1 MALLEFK
8 SMISS
13 DPLGALSSW
22 NDSTHF
28 CEWHGVSCSR
38 RQVGGRVAA
47 LRLSSQMLYGSISP
61 HIGNLSFL
69 KELDLTNNS
78 FIEGIPLEIGH
89 LHRLQY
95 LQLTNNSLRGEIPS
109 NISGCSAL
117 AEFSAAN
124 NKLVGQLPWQIGG
137 LNKLRVLFVTKNDL
151 TGSIPP
157 SFGNLSSLQILRAG
171 ENHFSGSTVLDP
183 LSRLKRLQFLDLV
196 LNNLTGEIPASFF
209 NLSSLTDVYFSYN
222 QLHGNLPRNLG
233 ISLPNLRTLDVAY
246 NRFTGT
252 VPPSLS
258 NASSLV
264 VLQLPSNNFT
274 GTMPSMESSRNLMWL
289 SIFNNSLGSGQA
301 NDLSFLCSLTNASSL
316 QWLLIHYNNFG
327 GSLPKQVANLSTG
340 LEVLSLKGN
349 RLSGGIPGEI
359 QNLVSLQ
366 WLDATYN
373 NFSGTIPPAIGKLQ
387 ALQQLQLSYN
397 SISGS
402 IPSSIGNLTKLLG
415 LYLSNNHL
423 QGGIPAG
430 IENCRNLMTLD
441 ISYNNLSGV
450 IPSQI
455 MSISSLSRLLNL
467 SYNHFAGAIPV
478 EVGSLTNLEDLDL
491 SHNALSE
498 EIPDS
503 LGSCVA
509 MEELHLQGNLLQGT
523 IPSSIQSLKGIRIL
537 DVSSNNLSGQI
548 PKFLEDIKELQLL
561 NMSYNDFEDE
571 VPLGG
576 VFKNASIILLD
587 GNRKLCGG
595 LAELQLPS
603 CSFRQHKKVL
613 SHKLKIVIS
622 TISSLGFLTCIASCL
637 LIFWIKKKGKP
648 DTIPADDFQ
657 LQVSYHSLHKATDGF
672 ATTNLIGVG
681 SFGSVYKGV
690 LDMNEHSTT
699 IAVKVFNLQRRG
711 ASKSFMAECAALK
724 NIRHRNLVKVLT
736 ACSGVDHQGNDFKA
750 LVYEFLVN
758 GSLEDWLHPVQSGDE
773 PPRSLNFIQR
783 LNISIDVAYAMN
795 YLHHQC
801 GTPIV
806 HCDLKPSNVL
816 LDEDLV
822 GHVGDFGLA
831 RFLPSVA
838 DSSSTCEASSSI
850 GIKGTV
856 GYAPP
861 EYGMGHEVSVQGDVY
876 SYGVHLLEMFTGRKP
891 TDEAFQEGFTI
902 HRFVRTAISE
912 KLVTELLD
920 PVLLTTHNNTIRSN
934 SSTSSK
940 VATKTS
946 SPKAEEILI
955 SILEIGVACS
965 SDIPQERI
973 SMNEVVT
980 RLVSS
985 RKSFLDQST
994 RRRREVR

>member
-1 MALLEFK
+1 MSSSSRTWRVFSAAVAVLHSWLIFLTTATAATGIQSNETDRMALLEFK

-603 CSFRQHKKVL
+603 CSFRQHK
-613 SHKLKIVIS
+613 
-622 TISSLGFLTCIASCL
+622 
-637 LIFWIKKKGKP
+637 
-648 DTIPADDFQ
+648 
-657 LQVSYHSLHKATDGF
+657 
-672 ATTNLIGVG
+672 TNLIGVG

-920 PVLLTTHNNTIRSN
+920 PVLLNELHIGGTTHNNTIRSN
-934 SSTSSK
+934 SS
-940 VATKTS
+940 TS

>member
-78 FIEGIPLEIGH
+78 FIE
-89 LHRLQY
+89 RLQY

-478 EVGSLTNLEDLDL
+478 EV
-491 SHNALSE
+491 
-498 EIPDS
+498 
-503 LGSCVA
+503 
-509 MEELHLQGNLLQGT
+509 
-523 IPSSIQSLKGIRIL
+523 
-537 DVSSNNLSGQI
+537 
-548 PKFLEDIKELQLL
+548 
-561 NMSYNDFEDE
+561 DE

-920 PVLLTTHNNTIRSN
+920 PVLLNELHIGGTTHNNTIRSN

>member
-28 CEWHGVSCSR
+28 CEC
-38 RQVGGRVAA
+38 
-47 LRLSSQMLYGSISP
+47 
-61 HIGNLSFL
+61 FL

-603 CSFRQHKKVL
+603 CSFRQHKK
-613 SHKLKIVIS
+613 
-622 TISSLGFLTCIASCL
+622 ASCL

-920 PVLLTTHNNTIRSN
+920 PVLLNELHIGE
-934 SSTSSK
+934 

>member
-1 MALLEFK
+1 
-8 SMISS
+8 
-13 DPLGALSSW
+13 
-22 NDSTHF
+22 
-28 CEWHGVSCSR
+28 
-38 RQVGGRVAA
+38 
-47 LRLSSQMLYGSISP
+47 MLYGSISP

-78 FIEGIPLEIGH
+78 
-89 LHRLQY
+89 
-95 LQLTNNSLRGEIPS
+95 
-109 NISGCSAL
+109 
-117 AEFSAAN
+117 
-124 NKLVGQLPWQIGG
+124 
-137 LNKLRVLFVTKNDL
+137 
-151 TGSIPP
+151 
-157 SFGNLSSLQILRAG
+157 
-171 ENHFSGSTVLDP
+171 
-183 LSRLKRLQFLDLV
+183 
-196 LNNLTGEIPASFF
+196 LTGEIPASFF

-289 SIFNNSLGSGQA
+289 SIFNNSLGSG
-301 NDLSFLCSLTNASSL
+301 ASSL

-366 WLDATYN
+366 WL
-373 NFSGTIPPAIGKLQ
+373 GKLQ

-920 PVLLTTHNNTIRSN
+920 PVLLNELHIGGTTHNNTIP
-934 SSTSSK
+934 
-940 VATKTS
+940 S

>member
-47 LRLSSQMLYGSISP
+47 LRLSS
-61 HIGNLSFL
+61 
-69 KELDLTNNS
+69 
-78 FIEGIPLEIGH
+78 
-89 LHRLQY
+89 R
-95 LQLTNNSLRGEIPS
+95 
-109 NISGCSAL
+109 CSAL

-289 SIFNNSLGSGQA
+289 SIFNNSLGS
-301 NDLSFLCSLTNASSL
+301 
-316 QWLLIHYNNFG
+316 
-327 GSLPKQVANLSTG
+327 SLPKQVANLSTG

-920 PVLLTTHNNTIRSN
+920 PVLLNELHIGGTTHNNTIRSN

>member
-28 CEWHGVSCSR
+28 CEWHGVSW
-38 RQVGGRVAA
+38 
-47 LRLSSQMLYGSISP
+47 
-61 HIGNLSFL
+61 
-69 KELDLTNNS
+69 
-78 FIEGIPLEIGH
+78 IPLEIGH

-157 SFGNLSSLQILRAG
+157 SFGNLSSLQIL
-171 ENHFSGSTVLDP
+171 H
-183 LSRLKRLQFLDLV
+183 LV

-920 PVLLTTHNNTIRSN
+920 PVLLNELHIGGTTHNNTIRSN

>member
-1 MALLEFK
+1 
-8 SMISS
+8 
-13 DPLGALSSW
+13 
-22 NDSTHF
+22 
-28 CEWHGVSCSR
+28 
-38 RQVGGRVAA
+38 
-47 LRLSSQMLYGSISP
+47 MLYGSISP

-157 SFGNLSSLQILRAG
+157 SFG
-171 ENHFSGSTVLDP
+171 
-183 LSRLKRLQFLDLV
+183 
-196 LNNLTGEIPASFF
+196 
-209 NLSSLTDVYFSYN
+209 
-222 QLHGNLPRNLG
+222 
-233 ISLPNLRTLDVAY
+233 
-246 NRFTGT
+246 
-252 VPPSLS
+252 
-258 NASSLV
+258 
-264 VLQLPSNNFT
+264 
-274 GTMPSMESSRNLMWL
+274 
-289 SIFNNSLGSGQA
+289 
-301 NDLSFLCSLTNASSL
+301 
-316 QWLLIHYNNFG
+316 
-327 GSLPKQVANLSTG
+327 
-340 LEVLSLKGN
+340 
-349 RLSGGIPGEI
+349 
-359 QNLVSLQ
+359 
-366 WLDATYN
+366 
-373 NFSGTIPPAIGKLQ
+373 
-387 ALQQLQLSYN
+387 
-397 SISGS
+397 S

-478 EVGSLTNLEDLDL
+478 E
-491 SHNALSE
+491 
-498 EIPDS
+498 
-503 LGSCVA
+503 VA

-736 ACSGVDHQGNDFKA
+736 ACS
-750 LVYEFLVN
+750 VYEFLVN

-920 PVLLTTHNNTIRSN
+920 PVLLNELHIGGTTHNNTIRSN

>member
-1 MALLEFK
+1 
-8 SMISS
+8 
-13 DPLGALSSW
+13 
-22 NDSTHF
+22 
-28 CEWHGVSCSR
+28 
-38 RQVGGRVAA
+38 
-47 LRLSSQMLYGSISP
+47 MLYGSISP

-157 SFGNLSSLQILRAG
+157 SFGNLSSLQIL
-171 ENHFSGSTVLDP
+171 
-183 LSRLKRLQFLDLV
+183 
-196 LNNLTGEIPASFF
+196 
-209 NLSSLTDVYFSYN
+209 
-222 QLHGNLPRNLG
+222 
-233 ISLPNLRTLDVAY
+233 
-246 NRFTGT
+246 
-252 VPPSLS
+252 
-258 NASSLV
+258 
-264 VLQLPSNNFT
+264 
-274 GTMPSMESSRNLMWL
+274 
-289 SIFNNSLGSGQA
+289 
-301 NDLSFLCSLTNASSL
+301 
-316 QWLLIHYNNFG
+316 
-327 GSLPKQVANLSTG
+327 
-340 LEVLSLKGN
+340 
-349 RLSGGIPGEI
+349 
-359 QNLVSLQ
+359 
-366 WLDATYN
+366 
-373 NFSGTIPPAIGKLQ
+373 
-387 ALQQLQLSYN
+387 
-397 SISGS
+397 
-402 IPSSIGNLTKLLG
+402 
-415 LYLSNNHL
+415 
-423 QGGIPAG
+423 
-430 IENCRNLMTLD
+430 
-441 ISYNNLSGV
+441 V

-861 EYGMGHEVSVQGDVY
+861 VSVQGDVY

-920 PVLLTTHNNTIRSN
+920 PVLLNELHIGGTTHNNTIRSN
-934 SSTSSK
+934 SS
-940 VATKTS
+940 TS